1 MISTLTFLVWML
13 QAFHVAV
20 PDQLLWL
27 HAGSTTAQPAPC
39 LVAPSSEEV
48 DNGLPPQ
55 VEAHRD
61 TLSLTTESTDQISNG
76 F

>member
-13 QAFHVAV
+13 QACHVEV
-20 PDQLLWL
+20 PKQLLWL
-27 HAGSTTAQPAPC
+27 TSGSTTAQPAPC
-39 LVAPSSEEV
+39 LVAPPTEEV
-48 DNGLPPQ
+48 DEGLPPQ
-55 VEAHRD
+55 VEAHLD